1 MTRQNAIRENSS
13 ARTTLTQT
21 ACVCCGIACLA
32 WGLAPAIIERLI
44 TGNAPQVRTLA
55 IGSAAGFVGATFM
68 AIALVLRRGRRWGL
82 WAAFGLSLALV
93 AISIPAIHFS
103 GNGGSASFLPMFGTC
118 VVVTSWLSL
127 RPGATAGGARRG
139 SAAHEDW
146 RTHAGVSHLV
156 PSPQGRASA
165 EPTHTPAATTPQP
178 SAFQPNPSGVASRAA
193 ARPAQSGAGAAP
205 PLPVESGATRR

>member
-1 MTRQNAIRENSS
+1 MTRQNTKQQNLS

-55 IGSAAGFVGATFM
+55 IGSAAGFIGATFM

-93 AISIPAIHFS
+93 AIAIPAIHFS

-127 RPGATAGGARRG
+127 RPGALEDGLRRG
-139 SAAHEDW
+139 NAAREDW
-146 RTHAGVSHLV
+146 RTHSGVSHLV
-156 PSPQGRASA
+156 PSPQGRAIA
-165 EPTHTPAATTPQP
+165 EPTPASPTSQP
-178 SAFQPNPSGVASRAA
+178 SGFQPNPSGASQRAA
-193 ARPAQSGAGAAP
+193 ARPGQSGTRTAP
-205 PLPVESGATRR
+205 PLPVESGAPRG